1 MLGREAVIVEKRRSA
16 RAALLLLCAGAA
28 FVLLL
33 LCSQSSPLYPIN
45 TWVDAN
51 CLLTVGRVM
60 KAGGVVYRDIYEQKG
75 PLLYLIHALAA
86 CISDTSFAG
95 VFVMEVVS
103 LTAVLYMACRL
114 GMRRRAMWA
123 AFASAVLM
131 GAAVLTGGAFMMGDS
146 AEEFCLP
153 FLMGALALAFS
164 GYEEGGRPMEPK
176 ALFFCGLM
184 AGAVALIKFTVLGLF
199 VGLCAAEGVFALRE
213 GGLARALRSALVFLA
228 GMLIPVAAACAYFAA
243 HGALGDFYTA
253 YVHNNIFLYQG
264 GARTAADILR
274 EIYAFVRGNVLWV
287 LLSAAGMI
295 AMLADKK
302 TRPALRFA
310 LITMALGA
318 FAAVFLPGRA
328 FAYYPL
334 VLSAFGFATFC
345 AAPGLAD
352 RLERRGAQLAACVCA
367 CALAAAL
374 AVCASPNRPLRGVKR
389 DELPQARLAA
399 QMEEGATL
407 LQYSHLDDGLYL
419 IADTLP
425 QERFFCRLNV
435 SYPLMRGEMDRYL
448 IEALPDYVL
457 VSWEEL
463 PARFDRYR
471 LVASDAGYDDQNRIN
486 KMLYLYQRK

>member
-1 MLGREAVIVEKRRSA
+1 MNREAVIVDKQRGRG
-16 RAALLLLCAGAA
+16 LLLLMCAAAA

-33 LCSQSSPLYPIN
+33 LCSQSSWLYPIN
-45 TWVDAN
+45 AWVDAN

-75 PLLYLIHALAA
+75 PLLYLIHLLAA
-86 CISDTSFAG
+86 KISDTSFAG
-95 VFVMEVVS
+95 VFVMEVCS
-103 LTAVLYMACRL
+103 LSAALYIACRI

-123 AFASAVLM
+123 ALASAVLM

-153 FLMGALALAFS
+153 FLMGALWIAF
-164 GYEEGGRPMEPK
+164 GEYEGGAHPMRRSM
-176 ALFFCGLM
+176 LFVCGLL

-287 LLSAAGMI
+287 LLSALGM
-295 AMLADKK
+295 AALLANRKISA
-302 TRPALRFA
+302 ALRIA
-310 LITMALGA
+310 VTLMALSA

-328 FAYYPL
+328 YAYYPL
-334 VLSAFGFATFC
+334 VLSVFGLASLGAAFGFA
-345 AAPGLAD
+345 D
-352 RLERRGAQLAACVCA
+352 RLKGRGAQAAACAAA
-367 CALAAAL
+367 CALAVVL
-374 AVCASPNRPLRGVKR
+374 AVCASPNKPLRGVRR
-389 DELPQARLAA
+389 DQLPQARLAA
-399 QMEEGATL
+399 QMEPGATL

-419 IADTLP
+419 VADTLP

-435 SYPLMRGEMDRYL
+435 AYPLMREEMDRYL
-448 IEALPDYVL
+448 IEARPDYVL

-463 PARFDRYR
+463 PARFERYQ
-471 LVASDAGYDDQNRIN
+471 LVASDAGYDDRNRIN
-486 KMLYLYQRK
+486 KMLYLYKRK